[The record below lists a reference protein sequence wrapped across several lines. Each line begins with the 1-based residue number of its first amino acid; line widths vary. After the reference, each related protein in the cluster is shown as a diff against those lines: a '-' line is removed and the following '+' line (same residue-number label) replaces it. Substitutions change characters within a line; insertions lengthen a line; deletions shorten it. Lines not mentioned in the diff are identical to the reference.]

1 MKWNKIKENKM
12 KEDIRK
18 EKKIKELDKIY
29 IYISIKMIYNNFRWF
44 F

>member
-18 EKKIKELDKIY
+18 ENKRIRQDIY
-29 IYISIKMIYNNFRWF
+29 LYIH
-44 F
+44 